1 VRTILKILY
10 YTDPHWSQYSSIIRS
25 RGSVY
30 STRLENLINSVNW
43 VEELAWN
50 TGCQVVICGGDFFD
64 SSVVNSEEM
73 SALKNIKWAPISH
86 LFLSGNHETNVGS
99 LEFSTADLFNLC
111 PNSVVMNT
119 PQHYDIEGANIEF
132 CFLPYILERD
142 RKPLN
147 EYFDKPHGKRIIFSH
162 NDLKNV
168 QYGAFLS
175 TEGFTVEE
183 IEDNC
188 DLCVNGHI
196 HHCGYVSQKIIN
208 GGNLTGQNF
217 TEDAFKFDH
226 CAQVIDTDTLHV
238 DFFRNPYAF
247 NFYKLDCRKYS
258 TIEEI
263 IPVISDL
270 KDNAVI
276 TITVRSCLGA
286 LVKDYLSNVS
296 KEHVREYRVIT
307 EHEAGTVDVSAPVLE
322 AVDHLKQFENYV
334 LANIGTSDVVKEE
347 LMNVMR

>member
-1 VRTILKILY
+1 MLVLFV
-10 YTDPHWSQYSSIIRS
+10 TDPHGFQDSSIL
-25 RGSVY
+25 GSLGDQD
-30 STRLENLINSVNW
+30 STRLENLINSVDG
-43 VEELAWN
+43 VEQHAWD
-50 TGCQVVICGGDFFD
+50 TGCQGVIYSGDFFD

-86 LFLSGNHETNVGS
+86 LFLSGNHETSVGS

-119 PQHYDIEGANIEF
+119 PQHYEIEGANIEL

-183 IEDNC
+183 IEENC
-188 DLCVNGHI
+188 DLCFNGHI

-238 DFFRNPYAF
+238 DFYKNPYAF
-247 NFYKLDCRKYS
+247 NFYKLDCRKYN
-258 TIEEI
+258 TIDEI
-263 IPVISDL
+263 VPVISDL

-276 TITVRSCLGA
+276 TVTVKSVLGA
-286 LVKDYLSNVS
+286 LVKDYLSDVP
-296 KEHVREYRVIT
+296 KDHVREYRVIT
-307 EHEAGTVDVSAPVLE
+307 EHEAGTVDISASVLE